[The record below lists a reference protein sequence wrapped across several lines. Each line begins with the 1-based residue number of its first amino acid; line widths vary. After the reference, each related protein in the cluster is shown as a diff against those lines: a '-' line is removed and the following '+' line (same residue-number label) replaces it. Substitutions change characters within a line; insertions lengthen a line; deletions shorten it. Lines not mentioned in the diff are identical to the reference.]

1 MARCRSSPSAAP
13 QAASTASPATSP
25 AGVDL
30 PVCNTPI
37 AAIFAT
43 LITPTGGGAAG
54 DSIFCL
60 TVKSETDLSSRL
72 LESPTKYRQLLAAD
86 SRIVVWVDGPNVDGS
101 NDVAVFDLVSG
112 ANRVLGTLGSF
123 SVGDPG
129 PLGGVLSPDGSQL
142 AIGGAHK
149 LVVVQIQSGP
159 SRTLAT
165 LTGDQWLMPL
175 RWTAAGIIVHKV
187 GFEGM
192 GDFGLLIIDPATGT
206 ISTVNQGPNNQIVMS
221 PNGKFFAVTAHVELG
236 DGPSVRYP
244 WSARTAARRGS
255 SPKRIAGSRHSMWAT
270 TGRSCSPRIR
280 KAIR

>member
-1 MARCRSSPSAAP
+1 MRFPGMARCRSAMTLCVGITAIAIGLAACSPSAAP

-43 LITPTGGGAAG
+43 LVTPTGGGAAG

-72 LESPTKYRQLLAAD
+72 LERPTKYRQLLAAD

-123 SVGDPG
+123 SVRDPG
-129 PLGGVLSPDGSQL
+129 PLGGVLSPDGSHL
-142 AIGGAHK
+142 PIPRA
-149 LVVVQIQSGP
+149 P
-159 SRTLAT
+159 
-165 LTGDQWLMPL
+165 
-175 RWTAAGIIVHKV
+175 KV
-187 GFEGM
+187 TF
-192 GDFGLLIIDPATGT
+192 
-206 ISTVNQGPNNQIVMS
+206 
-221 PNGKFFAVTAHVELG
+221 
-236 DGPSVRYP
+236 
-244 WSARTAARRGS
+244 
-255 SPKRIAGSRHSMWAT
+255 
-270 TGRSCSPRIR
+270 
-280 KAIR
+280 